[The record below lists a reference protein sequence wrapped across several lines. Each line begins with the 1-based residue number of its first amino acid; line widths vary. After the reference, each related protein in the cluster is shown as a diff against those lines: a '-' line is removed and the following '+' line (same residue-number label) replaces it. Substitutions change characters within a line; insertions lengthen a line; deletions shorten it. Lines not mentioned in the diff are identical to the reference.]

1 LSDPNPDFMREAIR
15 LGLEGM
21 RAGFGGP
28 FGCVIVRDGAILAR
42 GFNQV
47 LQLKDPTAHAE
58 MVAIRMACRAVDSYQ
73 LTGCDLY
80 TSCEPC
86 PMCLGA
92 IYWSRPARVFYA
104 NTRDDAAAIDFDDEF
119 IYEQLDRPI
128 AERSIPMVQMLRDE
142 AQPAFAEWKAKHDRQ
157 FY

>member
-1 LSDPNPDFMREAIR
+1 MREAIR

-21 RAGFGGP
+21 RAGMGGP
-28 FGCVIVRDGAILAR
+28 FGCLIVQRATILAR

-47 LQLKDPTAHAE
+47 LHLKDPTAHAE
-58 MVAIRMACRAVDSYQ
+58 MVAIRIACRAVDSYQ

-92 IYWSRPARVFYA
+92 IYWARPARVFYA

-119 IYEQLDRPI
+119 IYEELDKPI
-128 AERSIPMVQMLRDE
+128 SERSIPMTQMLRDE
-142 AQPAFAEWKAKHDRQ
+142 AQPAFHEWLAKHDRQ
-157 FY
+157 IY

>member
-1 LSDPNPDFMREAIR
+1 MDAPNPDFMREAIR

-21 RAGFGGP
+21 RAGMGGP
-28 FGCVIVRDGAILAR
+28 FGCLIVRRATILAR

-47 LQLKDPTAHAE
+47 LHLKDPTAHAE
-58 MVAIRMACRAVDSYQ
+58 MVAIRIACRAVDSYQ

-92 IYWSRPARVFYA
+92 IYWARPARVFYA

-119 IYEQLDRPI
+119 IYEELDKPI
-128 AERSIPMVQMLRDE
+128 SERSIPMTQMLRDE
-142 AQPAFAEWKAKHDRQ
+142 AQPAFHEWLAKHDRQ
-157 FY
+157 IY

>member
-1 LSDPNPDFMREAIR
+1 MREAIR
-15 LGLEGM
+15 LGLNGM
-21 RAGFGGP
+21 RAGMGGP
-28 FGCVIVRDGAILAR
+28 FGCVIVREGAVLAR

-47 LQLKDPTAHAE
+47 LHLKDPTAHAE
-58 MVAIRMACRAVDSYQ
+58 MVAIRIACRALDSFQ

-92 IYWSRPARVFYA
+92 IYWSRPSRVFFA

-119 IYEQLDRPI
+119 IYEELDRPI
-128 AERSIPMVQMLRDE
+128 SERSIPMIQLLRDE
-142 AQPAFAEWKAKHDRQ
+142 AQPAFQEWLTKLDRQ
-157 FY
+157 NY